1 MGVPTE
7 YYRDYVFLYYWEKLF
22 NDFENR
28 LTSILNQ
35 CNVQLIVNCCTKVSH
50 KKNQY
55 LYNYKTRKYD
65 YMYKTCCKSF
75 TNKLTVNTL
84 GNNLTGYSLQEIVHD
99 SIKKVN
105 QGNLPTIQE
114 PHPSSWH

>member
-1 MGVPTE
+1 MGLLSCH
-7 YYRDYVFLYYWEKLF
+7 FKG
-22 NDFENR
+22 
-28 LTSILNQ
+28 
-35 CNVQLIVNCCTKVSH
+35 SH
-50 KKNQY
+50 KKTPY
-55 LYNYKTRKYD
+55 IYNYKTRKYD

-75 TNKLTVNTL
+75 TDKLTVNTF

-114 PHPSSWH
+114 PHPSSWY